1 MHPSVQWVLK
11 SFTYDHLPEGPIR
24 DTSKL
29 FADLAHLVAHEVPTG
44 PDVTAGLRKLW
55 EAKNLFVYA
64 VAAAEKEKQE
74 A

>member
-1 MHPSVQWVLK
+1 MHPSVQGLLK

-24 DTSKL
+24 DMSKR
-29 FADLAHLVAHEVPTG
+29 FADLAHLLAHEVPSG

-64 VAAAEKEKQE
+64 VAANEKENEE